1 MNEQTTAQ
9 RGIEAQQVLENEAF
23 KDAMRMIKEEI
34 FQAWKDC
41 PVRDAEGQV
50 LLLQLAKLADKFESK
65 FVGMVEGGKLASR
78 KLELNDLRNE
88 SAPRRFLRNVAG

>member
-1 MNEQTTAQ
+1 MA
-9 RGIEAQQVLENEAF
+9 ALKA
-23 KDAMRMIKEEI
+23 EI

-41 PVRDAEGQV
+41 PVRDAEGQI

-65 FVGMVEGGKLASR
+65 FVGMVEGGKLASK

-88 SAPRRFLRNVAG
+88 SAPRRFMRKVAG